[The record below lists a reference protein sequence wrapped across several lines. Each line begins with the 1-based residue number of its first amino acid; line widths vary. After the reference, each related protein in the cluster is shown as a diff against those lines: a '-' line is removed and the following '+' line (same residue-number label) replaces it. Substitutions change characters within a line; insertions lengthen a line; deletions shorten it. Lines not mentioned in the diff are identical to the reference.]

1 MRRVLQAILAGSLA
15 LAAAVSQAAPAASVE
30 GVMMPAWVEGAGQRT
45 PLAPGMALRAGD
57 EIRTGPGSRVY
68 VKLAEGSLV
77 KLGENAALRIV
88 QAAPER
94 RGVFK
99 AAMNVL
105 EGAFRFT
112 TAALTAKRRREIDFT
127 IRTVT
132 AGVRGTD
139 LWGKSLA
146 ERQIVCLIEGRVEV
160 AAPGEAP
167 IKMDQP
173 LQFYVREKGAA
184 QPLSFVSP
192 EQLKTWAAETEIEPG
207 RGAARRGGKW
217 QVTLAVAETR
227 EAARPVYDGL
237 REAGYAAQMR
247 STRSGERREHRVRI
261 AGLPTRA
268 DADALAA
275 RLRGQFGI
283 TETRVSR

>member
-1 MRRVLQAILAGSLA
+1 MKRVLQGILVASLA
-15 LAAAVSQAAPAASVE
+15 LAAFASQGAPAASVE
-30 GVMMPAWVEGAGQRT
+30 GVIMPAWVERGALRT

-57 EIRTGPGSRVY
+57 EIRTGAGSRIY

-77 KLGENAALRIV
+77 KLGENASLRILHI
-88 QAAPER
+88 APER

-112 TAALTAKRRREIDFT
+112 TAALAATRRREIDFT

-160 AAPGEAP
+160 ASSGETP
-167 IKMDQP
+167 ITMNQP
-173 LQFYVREKGAA
+173 LQFYVRERGVA
-184 QPLSFVSP
+184 QPVSFVSP
-192 EQLKTWAAETEIEPG
+192 EQLKTWAAETEIAPG

-217 QVTLAVAETR
+217 QVTLARA
-227 EAARPVYDGL
+227 AARAAVAPVYDAL
-237 REAGYAAQMR
+237 RGAGYAAQVR
-247 STRSGERREHRVRI
+247 ALKRGEKREYRVRI

-268 DADALAA
+268 DAEALAA

-283 TETRVSR
+283 SDAQVSR